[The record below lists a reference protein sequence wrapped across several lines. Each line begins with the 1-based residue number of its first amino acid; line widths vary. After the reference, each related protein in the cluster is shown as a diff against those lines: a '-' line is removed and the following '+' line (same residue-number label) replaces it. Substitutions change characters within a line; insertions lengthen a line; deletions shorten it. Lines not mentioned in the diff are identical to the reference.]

1 MNFHKETIMPEQ
13 KFCENCGGI
22 KEMRVDGKVIPPEK
36 WCDYEVI
43 GDCGCWCHVQFGT
56 VPKSFGQ
63 TA

>member
-1 MNFHKETIMPEQ
+1 MNLHKETIMSEQ
-13 KFCENCGGI
+13 KFCEGCGGI
-22 KEMRVDGKVIPPEK
+22 KEMKVDGKVVPPEE
-36 WCDYEVI
+36 WGDHGVI